1 MDKKVKVIP
10 CSGIGKVYGL
20 IAREA
25 ALKTVFELLPE
36 KSETMCLAY
45 IVTGDKE
52 AKEKIEGFDCITVDG
67 CPKMCASKNV
77 SLAGGNVIEEVK
89 VLDTVKEHK
98 GKKFGSPTQLDAD
111 GEVVID
117 EIAAKIVKRI
127 NEMN

>member
-1 MDKKVKVIP
+1 MAKKVKVVP

-25 ALKTVFELLPE
+25 VLKTVFELCPE
-36 KSETMCLAY
+36 KSETVCLAY

-52 AKEKIEGFDCITVDG
+52 AKEKIEGCDCITVDG

-77 SLAGGNVIEEVK
+77 SIAGGIVVEEMK

-98 GKKFGSPTQLDAD
+98 GKKFGSSTMLNAD
-111 GEVVID
+111 GEVVIS
-117 EIAAKIVKRI
+117 EIAEKIAKKIKEI
-127 NEMN
+127 N